1 MTSSQL
7 NVTETP
13 PMSQED
19 LKTLAENETDENGL
33 ILGKFRNVEELA
45 NSYKELEGKL
55 GTVTEEDVAET
66 ESENETGI
74 PEGYEDFY
82 TEDGSV
88 NYESVNEAYGETLG
102 AIFQEAQIDPFKI
115 SAEFHKNEGEIPEEM
130 YQSLLDAGLSK
141 GAVDSYLTGRAAEMG
156 YGEAGEAEG
165 ELAEAEV
172 ISIRESIGG
181 DDNYAKMVSWAM
193 ENLPKG
199 EIKDFNE
206 ATKTMT
212 APQLKFMV
220 QGLFQQYTKAMGT
233 EPNLISGKPA
243 SSGPRPFQS
252 AAEVEAAVSDPRYG
266 KDVAYTQSVYARYE
280 GSSVFGVGN
289 G

>member
-1 MTSSQL
+1 MTSSQV
-7 NVTETP
+7 NISETP
-13 PMSQED
+13 PMSQQD
-19 LKTLAENETDENGL
+19 LENLAENQTDENGL
-33 ILGKFRNVEELA
+33 ILGKFKTVEELA

-55 GTVTEEDVAET
+55 GTDTQEEEVTET
-66 ESENETGI
+66 ESESDI

-102 AIFQEAQIDPFKI
+102 NIFKEAQIDPYKI
-115 SAEFHKNEGEIPEEM
+115 SAEFHKNEGEIPQEM

-172 ISIRESIGG
+172 KSIRESIGG

-193 ENLPKG
+193 ENLPKA
-199 EIKDFNE
+199 EIEEFNE
-206 ATKTMT
+206 ATKTQT
-212 APQLKFMV
+212 ATQLKFMV
-220 QGLFQQYTKAMGT
+220 QGLYQQYSRAMGT
-233 EPNLISGKPA
+233 EPNLITGRPA
-243 SSGPRPFQS
+243 ASGPNPYRSTQEVV
-252 AAEVEAAVSDPRYG
+252 AAMSDKRYG
-266 KDVAYTQSVYARYE
+266 KDVTYTEDVQRRLA
-280 GSSVFGVGN
+280 GSDVFKQGV
-289 G
+289 

>member
-55 GTVTEEDVAET
+55 GAVTEEDVAET
-66 ESENETGI
+66 ETETGI

-82 TEDGSV
+82 LEDGSV

-102 AIFQEAQIDPFKI
+102 AIFQEAQIDPYKI

-220 QGLFQQYTKAMGT
+220 QGLYQQYTKAMGT
-233 EPNLISGKPA
+233 EPDLITGKPA

-280 GSSVFGVGN
+280 GSNVFGVGN

>member
-1 MTSSQL
+1 
-7 NVTETP
+7 
-13 PMSQED
+13 MSQED

-55 GTVTEEDVAET
+55 GAVTEEDVAET
-66 ESENETGI
+66 ETETGI

-82 TEDGSV
+82 LEDGSV

-102 AIFQEAQIDPFKI
+102 AIFQEAQIDPYKI

-220 QGLFQQYTKAMGT
+220 QGLYQQYTKAMGT
-233 EPNLISGKPA
+233 EPDLITGKPA

-280 GSSVFGVGN
+280 GSNVFGVGN

>member
-7 NVTETP
+7 NVSETP

-66 ESENETGI
+66 ESETGI

-82 TEDGSV
+82 LEDGSV
-88 NYESVNEAYGETLG
+88 NYESVNEAYGETLS

-220 QGLFQQYTKAMGT
+220 QGLYQQYTKAMGT
-233 EPNLISGKPA
+233 EPDLITGKPA

-280 GSSVFGVGN
+280 GSNVFGVGN

>member
-1 MTSSQL
+1 
-7 NVTETP
+7 
-13 PMSQED
+13 
-19 LKTLAENETDENGL
+19 
-33 ILGKFRNVEELA
+33 
-45 NSYKELEGKL
+45 
-55 GTVTEEDVAET
+55 
-66 ESENETGI
+66 
-74 PEGYEDFY
+74 
-82 TEDGSV
+82 
-88 NYESVNEAYGETLG
+88 
-102 AIFQEAQIDPFKI
+102 
-115 SAEFHKNEGEIPEEM
+115 M

-199 EIKDFNE
+199 EINDFNE

-220 QGLFQQYTKAMGT
+220 QGLYQQYTRAMGT
-233 EPNLISGKPA
+233 EPDLITGKPA

-280 GSSVFGVGN
+280 GSNVFGVGN

>member
-66 ESENETGI
+66 ESESETGI

-141 GAVDSYLTGRAAEMG
+141 NAVDSYLTGRAAEMG
-156 YGEAGEAEG
+156 YTEEG
-165 ELAEAEV
+165 EEGAVDELATAEV
-172 ISIRESIGG
+172 KDIRDSVGG
-181 DDNYAKMVSWAM
+181 DEAYGKMVGWAL
-193 ENLPKG
+193 ENLPKP
-199 EIKDFNE
+199 EIEAFND
-206 ATKTMT
+206 ATNTMSG
-212 APQLKFMV
+212 PQLSMMV
-220 QGLFQQYTKAMGT
+220 QGLYSRYQNAMGV
-233 EPNLISGKPA
+233 EPNLYSGKSA
-243 SSGPRPFQS
+243 SSGVTPYRS
-252 AAEVEAAVSDPRYG
+252 TAEVVAAMGDPRWE
-266 KDVAYTQSVYARYE
+266 KDVTYTEQVKARLE
-280 GSSVFGVGN
+280 NSNVFG
-289 G
+289 